1 MVDSSQVQEL
11 LSQYQAGDRRFHN
24 LQLRRLDLHGLNFSG
39 ADFSGSDFTEANL
52 RDMDLSGCNLSG
64 AYFNDADLSGANL
77 QKAQM
82 QGASLIKTYLLKVNL
97 QEAALDNALCTG
109 AFLTRADLSG
119 ACLNGTLFNGANLTG
134 AKLNNA
140 KYNKKT
146 RFDTTFNLEKAG
158 LKKVATDASPAKPV
172 SPGITTAA
180 VATTP
185 TEISLPT
192 SLTVEDL
199 LLMFDHLGDLGNH
212 YLGSTMASR
221 YLISSRPA
229 LEWFE
234 QFEVDKKTVK
244 LKYNGSQKDAMTPAQ
259 IELAQEWAKKYIKS
273 CAMIFKTFPTM
284 IEADQCVFSVV

>member
-1 MVDSSQVQEL
+1 MVDSSQAQEL

-39 ADFSGSDFTEANL
+39 ADFSGSDFTEVNL
-52 RDMDLSGCNLSG
+52 RNADLSGCNLSG

-77 QKAQM
+77 QKANL
-82 QGASLIKTYLLKVNL
+82 QGASLIKTYLLKANL
-97 QEAALDNALCTG
+97 QNATLDDALCTG

-119 ACLNGTLFNGANLTG
+119 ACLNGTLFNSANLTG
-134 AKLNNA
+134 TKLTNA

-158 LKKVATDASPAKPV
+158 LKKVATDTAPAKPM
-172 SPGITTAA
+172 SPGGTTP
-180 VATTP
+180 ATTTP
-185 TEISLPT
+185 AERPLPT
-192 SLTVEDL
+192 SLSVEDL

-212 YLGSTMASR
+212 YLGNTMASR
-221 YLISSRPA
+221 YLMSGRPA

-234 QFEVDKKTVK
+234 QFEVDKKTAK
-244 LKYNGSQKDAMTPAQ
+244 LIYNGNKKDVLTPTQ
-259 IELAQEWAKKYIKS
+259 IKLAQEWAKKYVKS

>member
-1 MVDSSQVQEL
+1 MVDSSQAQEIL
-11 LSQYQAGDRRFHN
+11 AQYQAGDRRFQN
-24 LQLRRLDLHGLNFSG
+24 LQLRRLDFHGLNLSG

-52 RDMDLSGCNLSG
+52 RNADLSGCNFTG

-77 QKAQM
+77 HKAQL
-82 QGASLIKTYLLKVNL
+82 QNASLIKTYLLKVNL

-158 LKKVATDASPAKPV
+158 LKKVATDSTPVKPAPASP
-172 SPGITTAA
+172 T
-180 VATTP
+180 TTP
-185 TEISLPT
+185 TAAPTEITLPT

-199 LLMFDHLGDLGNH
+199 LLMFDHLGELGNH
-212 YLGSTMASR
+212 YLGNTMASR
-221 YLISSRPA
+221 YLQSSRPSLA
-229 LEWFE
+229 WFE

-244 LKYNGSQKDAMTPAQ
+244 LKYQGSKKDALTPAQ
-259 IELAQEWAKKYIKS
+259 IELAQEWAKKYVKS
-273 CAMIFKTFPTM
+273 CAIIFKTFPTM